1 VDRRTKVEL
10 FEGLRREYEFGVGS
24 VQGVAKKFG
33 VHRRLV
39 RQALE
44 SALPPER
51 KVMQRS
57 CPALDPV
64 RSFIDA
70 ILLADKQAPRKQRHT
85 AHRVWVRLCEE
96 LPQHPV
102 AESTIRAYVRERKA
116 AIGLS
121 SADQDVH
128 VPQDYAWGEEAQ
140 VDWYEAYALLGDLGD
155 GRLVERVKV
164 QIFSMRSMKSGA
176 AYHRAYR
183 HATQQAFF
191 DAHAHAFAFFGGVF
205 HTLRYDNLGSAV
217 KRIVRGYTR
226 EEHTRFIA
234 FRSHWKFTAE
244 FCNPAQPQEKGGVEG
259 EVGRFRRNH
268 LVPVPEASDL
278 AALNRKLY
286 ADCEADLSRRVG
298 DRSES
303 AGQMLLGERQ
313 HLLPIPT
320 ETFDLAVPQACL
332 VDARGCVK
340 THRVWYST
348 PLRAGTKVQVR
359 ALPSSIEV
367 WHGGKRVA
375 LHERSYVRD
384 TQVLDLEHYL
394 EALHRKPGAFAGS
407 RPLAQWRAQGLWPSG
422 LDQLWRLWQERQGK
436 QAGTRELV
444 NLLLLGVPEYGWGA
458 LAAAAE
464 TALTLGC
471 TDASA
476 VKCLLAQSRVSQV
489 ANGARA
495 AAAAVAPLS
504 GEDLGSLSRYDR
516 PLPEMSGYDQLLQAG
531 AL

>member
-10 FEGLRREYEFGVGS
+10 FEELRREHEFGVGT
-24 VQGVAKKFG
+24 VQGVARKFG

-44 SALPPER
+44 SAVPPER
-51 KVMQRS
+51 KATDRA
-57 CPALDPV
+57 CPVLDPV
-64 RSFIDA
+64 RPFVDA
-70 ILLADKQAPRKQRHT
+70 ILLADKAAPRKQRHT
-85 AHRVWVRLCEE
+85 AHRIWVRLCEE
-96 LPQHPV
+96 LPEYPV

-121 SADQDVH
+121 GDQEVY
-128 VPQDYAWGEEAQ
+128 VPQDYGWGEEAQ
-140 VDWYEAYALLGDLGD
+140 VDWYEAYAVLGED
-155 GRLVERVKV
+155 GCGGGGERIKTQV
-164 QIFSMRSMKSGA
+164 FSMRSMKSGA
-176 AYHRAYR
+176 SFHRAYR

-191 DAHAHAFAFFGGVF
+191 DAHHYAFAFFGGVF
-205 HTLRYDNLGSAV
+205 RILRYDNLGSAV
-217 KRIVRGYTR
+217 KKIVRGYTR

-244 FCNPAQPQEKGGVEG
+244 FCNPAEPQEKGGVEG

-268 LVPVPEASDL
+268 LVPVPETADL
-278 AALNRKLY
+278 ESLNQKLHAA
-286 ADCEADLSRRVG
+286 CVADLSRRIG
-298 DRSES
+298 NRSEP
-303 AGQMLLGERQ
+303 AGRMLLEERQ
-313 HLLPIPT
+313 HLLPLS
-320 ETFDLAVPQACL
+320 EEAFDLAETRACA

-359 ALPSSIEV
+359 ALPSTVEV

-375 LHERSYVRD
+375 CHERSYVRD
-384 TQVLDLEHYL
+384 AQVLNLEHYL
-394 EALHRKPGAFAGS
+394 EVLHRKPGAFAGS
-407 RPLAQWRAQGLWPSG
+407 RPLAQWRAQGLWPPG
-422 LDQLWRLWQERQGK
+422 LDRLWRLWQERQGK

-444 NLLLLGVPEYGWGA
+444 NLLLHAAPQYGWPT

-464 TALTLGC
+464 TALALGC

-476 VKCLLAQSRVSQV
+476 VKCLLAQSR
-489 ANGARA
+489 A
-495 AAAAVAPLS
+495 ASASAAVGAPPLS
-504 GEDLGSLSRYDR
+504 GEELGSLSRYDR
-516 PLPEMSGYDQLLQAG
+516 PLPEMSGYDQLLGAG